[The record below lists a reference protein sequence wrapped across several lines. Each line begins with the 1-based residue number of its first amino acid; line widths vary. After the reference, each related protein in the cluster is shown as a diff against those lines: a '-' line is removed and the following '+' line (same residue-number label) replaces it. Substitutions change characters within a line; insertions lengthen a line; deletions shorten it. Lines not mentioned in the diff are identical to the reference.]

1 MVDAALVFEHAIGA
15 VTAQVPSAV
24 QAFAGSRER
33 VGYVFSAV
41 IAARPR

>member
-1 MVDAALVFEHAIGA
+1 MVDTAQVFEHAIGA
-15 VTAQVPSAV
+15 VTTQVASAV
-24 QAFAGSRER
+24 EAFAGCGER